1 MGVGIRSFSVCGWPG
16 SIVVGCGVFSSVP
29 HVRGDSPRREGKAPG
44 EVRARMCVANA
55 AERDGYIAPDNPSDT
70 LVA

>member
-29 HVRGDSPRREGKAPG
+29 HVRGDRPGHEGKAPG
-44 EVRARMCVANA
+44 EVRARAKVTNA
-55 AERDGYIAPDNPSDT
+55 IERRGYIAPDNPSGT
-70 LVA
+70 LAA